1 MSLIP
6 LSFKMLLGIFLVV
19 NTLSNNGYD
28 SAIDAIEFTV
38 LLLIKTASESV
49 PNEICCLCCHWF
61 LKK

>member
-1 MSLIP
+1 
-6 LSFKMLLGIFLVV
+6 MLLGIFLVV